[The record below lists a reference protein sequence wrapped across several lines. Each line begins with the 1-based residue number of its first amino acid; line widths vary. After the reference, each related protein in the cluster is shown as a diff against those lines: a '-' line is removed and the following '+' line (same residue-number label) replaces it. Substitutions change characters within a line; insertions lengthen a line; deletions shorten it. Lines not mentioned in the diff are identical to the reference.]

1 MSEQAPTRDHET
13 KAGKKERRRVPFQPR
28 QILMLA
34 LIWLELVGEVN
45 VVTVVGGLLLGWLI
59 MLVFP
64 LPPVD
69 HSGRIHPWRLLVLV
83 THLVRDL
90 AVSSVRLT
98 IYAFSTRV
106 PHPGIVRVPLHAK
119 ADLYEVNT
127 AELASV
133 VPGTIVVDARRKP
146 RLLYLHVFDLPDP
159 ATRQETIDDT
169 WALER
174 RVVAAFGS
182 AKELAD
188 LDAAQVPTARPSGTD
203 TPKGDA

>member
-1 MSEQAPTRDHET
+1 MSEEARAEADAGPVTRRRS
-13 KAGKKERRRVPFQPR
+13 RRRVPFQPR

-34 LIWLELVGEVN
+34 IIWLVLVGEVN
-45 VVTVVGGLLLGWLI
+45 IVSVVGGLLLGWLI

-83 THLVRDL
+83 VHLVRDL
-90 AVSSVRLT
+90 AVSSVRLMG
-98 IYAFSTRV
+98 YAFGRSV
-106 PHPGIVRVPLHAK
+106 PHPGIVRVPLHSN

-159 ATRQETIDDT
+159 SERQDTIDDT

-174 RVVAAFGS
+174 RVVAAFGTTE
-182 AKELAD
+182 ELAAMQQVQAPTA
-188 LDAAQVPTARPSGTD
+188 DAAQE
-203 TPKGDA
+203 GDS